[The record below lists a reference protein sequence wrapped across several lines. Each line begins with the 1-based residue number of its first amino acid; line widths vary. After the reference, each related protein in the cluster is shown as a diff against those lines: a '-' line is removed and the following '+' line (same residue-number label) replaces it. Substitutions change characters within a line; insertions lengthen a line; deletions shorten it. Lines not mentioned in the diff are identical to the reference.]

1 MTEPMI
7 KTDHLSHTYEDED
20 GKVVYALKDIS
31 LEIGKGEFV
40 AIIGTN
46 GSGKSTLA
54 KHFNVLR
61 CGRKTDFGRLQS
73 ISLGWTLA
81 KHFNVLLTP
90 TSGTCEVCGMRTDD
104 PDNIWKIRQHVGM
117 VFQNPDNQI
126 VAAVV
131 KEDVA
136 FGPENL
142 GVPSD
147 EIKTRVSDALRR
159 VNMTI
164 YAKHG
169 PHLLSGGQKQRVAIA
184 GILAMQCD
192 CIVLDEP
199 TAMLDPVGRKE
210 VMDTLHQLHDEGI
223 TIIIITHFMEEA
235 VQADRVVVVD
245 QAELKMDGAPR
256 DVFTHVKELKAMG
269 LDVPVAAELAERLR
283 QKGLDLPDSIITEE
297 ELGDALCQLS

>member
-46 GSGKSTLA
+46 GSGKS
-54 KHFNVLR
+54 
-61 CGRKTDFGRLQS
+61 
-73 ISLGWTLA
+73 TLA

-210 VMDTLHQLHDEGI
+210 
-223 TIIIITHFMEEA
+223 EA

>member
-1 MTEPMI
+1 
-7 KTDHLSHTYEDED
+7 
-20 GKVVYALKDIS
+20 
-31 LEIGKGEFV
+31 
-40 AIIGTN
+40 
-46 GSGKSTLA
+46 
-54 KHFNVLR
+54 
-61 CGRKTDFGRLQS
+61 
-73 ISLGWTLA
+73 
-81 KHFNVLLTP
+81 
-90 TSGTCEVCGMRTDD
+90 
-104 PDNIWKIRQHVGM
+104 
-117 VFQNPDNQI
+117 
-126 VAAVV
+126 
-131 KEDVA
+131 
-136 FGPENL
+136 
-142 GVPSD
+142 
-147 EIKTRVSDALRR
+147 
-159 VNMTI
+159 MTI

-245 QAELKMDGAPR
+245 RAELKMDGAPR

>member
-40 AIIGTN
+40 AVIGTN
-46 GSGKSTLA
+46 GSGKS
-54 KHFNVLR
+54 
-61 CGRKTDFGRLQS
+61 
-73 ISLGWTLA
+73 TLA

-104 PDNIWKIRQHVGM
+104 PENIWKIRQHVGM

-131 KEDVA
+131 EEDVA

-147 EIKTRVSDALRR
+147 EIKARVSDALRR

-192 CIVLDEP
+192 CIVLEP
-199 TAMLDPVGRKE
+199 TAMLDPVGRRE

-245 QAELKMDGAPR
+245 RAELKMDGTPR
-256 DVFTHVKELKAMG
+256 DVFTHVKELKTMG
-269 LDVPVAAELAERLR
+269 LDVPAAAELAERLR
-283 QKGLDLPDSIITEE
+283 QKGLDLPQSIITEE
-297 ELGDALCQLS
+297 ELGDALCRLN